1 MSITDMTLEQELMLI
16 EWVRETYYDHQK
28 MMDNQLYQL
37 KLKLLK
43 WRTMEDD
50 EVKAGDLKQ
59 FRVLCRFHLTLT
71 QRQRVFILPKQL
83 TFFN

>member
-37 KLKLLK
+37 KLKLVK
-43 WRTMEDD
+43 WRAMQRHEL
-50 EVKAGDLKQ
+50 KAGDL
-59 FRVLCRFHLTLT
+59 TWEG
-71 QRQRVFILPKQL
+71 ILNLIHK
-83 TFFN
+83 